1 MVSTDPISD
10 MLTRIRNAIAVNK
23 HQVAMPHSK
32 IKLGVAELLKN
43 SGFIDAV
50 SSEGDGVSKKLV
62 ITINSE
68 NTNAR
73 ITEISRVSR
82 PGRRLYASV
91 DKIPT
96 VKRGRGI
103 VILSTSHGLMT
114 GEQAKKSKVGGEILC
129 KVY

>member
-23 HQVAMPHSK
+23 SEVKMPFSK
-32 IKLGVAELLKN
+32 IKQNVAELLRAN
-43 SGFIDAV
+43 NFI
-50 SSEGDGVSKKLV
+50 DGVSVNGEGIEKSLI
-62 ITINSE
+62 ITINDK

-73 ITEISRVSR
+73 ITEIERVSR

-96 VKRGRGI
+96 IKRGRGI
-103 VILSTSHGLMT
+103 VILSTSKGLMT
-114 GEQAKKSKVGGEILC
+114 GDEAKKSRIGGELIC

>member
-23 HQVAMPHSK
+23 NEVKMPYSK
-32 IKLGVAELLKN
+32 IKQNVAELLQTNNFVEKVTVN
-43 SGFIDAV
+43 G
-50 SSEGDGVSKKLV
+50 EGIEKSLV
-62 ITINSE
+62 ITINE
-68 NTNAR
+68 KNTNAR
-73 ITEISRVSR
+73 ITEIERVSR

-91 DKIPT
+91 DKIPV

-103 VILSTSHGLMT
+103 VIVSTSKGLMT
-114 GEQAKKSKVGGEILC
+114 GDDAKKSRIGGELIC